1 MKLIKIF
8 DDFVTGFSI
17 GPAVLVINISL
28 ILCRLAKIRVSQE
41 EEKLKESLNKLAR
54 NFAYWLGLM
63 LNIVLLMKMMVL
75 LKNAPASLRNQII
88 YADVGMGFSILGTK
102 FFRRR

>member
-1 MKLIKIF
+1 MKIF
-8 DDFVTGFSI
+8 DDFITGFFV

-28 ILCRLAKIRVSQE
+28 ILCRLAKIRVSPD
-41 EEKLKESLNKLAR
+41 EEKLKESLNKLTR

-75 LKNAPASLRNQII
+75 LKNAPASLQNQII
-88 YADVGMGFSILGTK
+88 YADMGMSFSILGTK
-102 FFRRR
+102 FFCRR